1 MLKQFFKCF
10 FALFSIISNLYSTE
24 SEIFVSKCLPDSPD
38 PETSYTQ
45 FIVKDIYEHQRA
57 ELSKSSIYFL
67 VTAYEQE
74 KFAPNLARSLK
85 LNYDRLREFGVDF
98 QIRLTC
104 DGRDEDRVAFERAFL
119 SSGIPQDNFII
130 SLNPINKGVSLTRY
144 EQLLSSRDEIMR
156 DIASGKYVYFSI
168 FDGDDMM
175 HQDWCRLM
183 LATAL
188 ETNADVVGIE
198 RFAARCHECDI
209 SIVEQF
215 QAVDINHFT
224 LGYISED
231 VFEFCTN
238 LFKASCIY
246 NSEFNFDF
254 SEHDKY
260 DEPFYKN
267 ESLATLSPLTDSDL
281 FKLHINLCRR
291 QNKLGEKTL
300 FYATY
305 VSEIEDE
312 FIPMHFYMQH
322 PGSLEHS
329 MLKRMLRDIDN
340 QDFVRFQMKDGAFAD
355 LLVFFGILYQGRI
368 DERLIKTS
376 ERNIDIDEEFL
387 IERFKNKHLLA
398 NRFKKITE
406 STLQGYDEEDRRD
419 IEFILNH
426 SKTQEL
432 LAQDTSKPLSDDFI
446 KIFYRNVFDI
456 ILGLKPNP
464 KPAIDA
470 INEIVTPTVSSEL
483 DYKLQRKLDSGEY
496 IPPVECFITTKKGK
510 IQFID
515 MICYPEH
522 DVITTPTGEK
532 ISIPHEDYL
541 I

>member
-1 MLKQFFKCF
+1 MLKQFLKCL
-10 FALFSIISNLYSTE
+10 FAISTIVPTIYSMEPECSNDDQE
-24 SEIFVSKCLPDSPD
+24 SEVGKYTSFVVGDLYDR
-38 PETSYTQ
+38 
-45 FIVKDIYEHQRA
+45 QRA

-104 DGRDEDRVAFERAFL
+104 DGRDEDRVAFESAFL
-119 SSGIPQDNFII
+119 SLEIPQRNFII
-130 SLNPINKGVSLTRY
+130 SLNPTNKGVSLTRY
-144 EQLLSSRDEIMR
+144 EQLISSREEIMR
-156 DIASGKYVYFSI
+156 DIASGKHVYFSI

-198 RFAARCHECDI
+198 RLAARCHECDI
-209 SIVEQF
+209 SKVKQF

-224 LGYISED
+224 LDYISEG

-260 DEPFYKN
+260 GEPFYKN

-281 FKLHINLCRR
+281 FKLHINLCRS

-300 FYATY
+300 FFATY

-329 MLKRMLRDIDN
+329 MLKQMLKSIEDN
-340 QDFVRFQMKDGAFAD
+340 QDFVSFQIKDGAFAN
-355 LLVFFGILYQGRI
+355 LLLFFGIVSEEGI
-368 DERLIKTS
+368 DKRLIKTS
-376 ERNIDIDEEFL
+376 ERNIDVDEEFL
-387 IERFKNKHLLA
+387 IEHFKNNHLLA
-398 NRFKKITE
+398 NRFNEITE
-406 STLQGYDEEDRRD
+406 STLQEYDEEDRRD

-426 SKTQEL
+426 PKTQEL
-432 LAQDTSKPLSDDFI
+432 LAQDISNPLSDDFV
-446 KIFYRNVFDI
+446 KTFYRDVFDI
-456 ILGLKPNP
+456 ILGVKPNP
-464 KPAIDA
+464 ETTIES
-470 INEIVTPTVSSEL
+470 INEIVTSTVSSEL
-483 DYKLQRKLDSGEY
+483 DYELQRKLDSGEY

-510 IQFID
+510 
-515 MICYPEH
+515 
-522 DVITTPTGEK
+522 
-532 ISIPHEDYL
+532 SNL
-541 I
+541 